1 MKQNYCAFC
10 AAKLTDDVC
19 EYCGKSITDYH
30 AAPHWLL
37 PGTVLGGKYE
47 VGAVLGEG
55 GFGITYIGHDNV
67 LDVKVAIKEYFPSG
81 VVNRNNTSS
90 MEISALVGDTQA
102 NFEKGKQGFLSEAR
116 TLAKFSNEQSIVSVR
131 DFFEENN
138 TAYIVMEYL
147 EGTDLKDYIH
157 QKGKVS
163 FQEALKMLSPIMS
176 SLSKI
181 HNQGLIHR
189 DISPANI
196 MILKD
201 GFVKLLDF
209 GAARNVSG
217 TDEKSLSVLLKPGFA
232 PEEQY
237 RSKGNQGAWTD
248 VYALSA
254 TLYKMVTG
262 VTPDDAMNRLFS
274 DEVVSPTEL
283 NEQVTPEQSAVILKG
298 MSIYQKDRYQTVE
311 ELQKACNDALESKN
325 NNAVNTHTE
334 PIEKT
339 ISKKSAQN
347 TAVEKTINKKYS
359 AVQPTSADIRQPVA
373 EKIETPVSNPISQT
387 PQQTNNKKAPKI
399 WGLIGSIVA
408 GLIALFNVSFL
419 ISDMAD
425 PTLQTGDYVKYII
438 EIVIFAAITI
448 GCGYFYYPRVDKAN
462 LKPNKIALI
471 ASVVLTVVALILAF
485 IGFVAFGSDLASN
498 GDGEAF
504 MAFAV
509 LFAGTALYLGYFYY
523 PRLEKKVRSKFF
535 KVYGSAFAAIVVC
548 FVLYTVFVTMST
560 VSIGDEK
567 IKKNAE
573 TVEINADLLTDGDIE
588 KLSQLKNLKEL
599 SLQACLLDDND
610 VAIIG
615 NMTGLEKLSL
625 VGNTD
630 IKDITPLSN
639 LTSLTFLNLEL
650 TGTVDV
656 SCLSKLTNLTHLSI
670 SESKV
675 KDVSV
680 VKDLSKLEVFYMN
693 NLENLDE
700 TTIKVPMGLIEFYCN
715 NNGLTNIEFLREN
728 IALNRVELSGNKITD
743 ISPLS
748 TKPLSMVNVSGNQI
762 TDISPIAV
770 TNFELKATDNQISD
784 ISCLKNTKAEFIFLS
799 NNKISDISAFE
810 ANDGLRTLEL
820 KNNNIIDI
828 SALKDC
834 FNISTLD
841 LSENQITDISALA
854 TIDCLNNL
862 DMRDNQISDI
872 TPLAQN
878 QKFAESGPTIYLSN
892 NKIVDLT
899 PLSNFKNSDSIWLD
913 DNLIEDVSPLASCTM
928 LEHLSIKNN
937 RISDLSALGDMA
949 NLNRVFAIGNPIVKI
964 DGLNLSSERTGLSG
978 EKYSSDSLLGGSIL
992 SLSYTEQ
999 IDWAAAKS
1007 LRIDDLRVYDIPARQ
1022 RAAMDDLGYRTDY
1035 DSSKQEET
1043 NE

>member
-1 MKQNYCAFC
+1 MEYCVFC
-10 AAKLTDDVC
+10 MSKTDNSVC
-19 EYCGKSITDYH
+19 EYCNKNQQDYVSAIH
-30 AAPHWLL
+30 HLKPGSLL
-37 PGTVLGGKYE
+37 NGRYL

-55 GFGITYIGHDNV
+55 GFGITYIGRDTN
-67 LDVKVAIKEYFPSG
+67 LDMKVAIKEYFPSG

-116 TLAKFSNEQSIVSVR
+116 TLAKFSNEPSIVSVR

-147 EGTDLKDYIH
+147 EGIDLKDFIA
-157 QKGKVS
+157 QNGKMPFS
-163 FQEALKMLSPIMS
+163 LAISMLSPIMS

-196 MILKD
+196 MILNNRT
-201 GFVKLLDF
+201 VKLLDF

-217 TDEKSLSVLLKPGFA
+217 ADEKSLSVLLKPGFA

-237 RSKGNQGAWTD
+237 RSKGNQGSWTD

-274 DEVVSPTEL
+274 DEVVFPSEL
-283 NEQVTPEQSAVILKG
+283 NEQITPEQSAVILKG
-298 MSIYQKDRYQTVE
+298 MSIYQKDRYQTIE
-311 ELQKACNDALESKN
+311 ELQQACNDVLNGKN
-325 NNAVNTHTE
+325 TVNSQTE
-334 PIEKT
+334 PVEKT
-339 ISKKSAQN
+339 ISRKSAHN
-347 TAVEKTINKKYS
+347 TVVEKTINKKSS
-359 AVQPTSADIRQPVA
+359 AVKSASENIKQPVA
-373 EKIETPVSNPISQT
+373 EKSEAPVSNPIPQA
-387 PQQTNNKKAPKI
+387 PQQTNNKKSPKI

-408 GLIALFNVSFL
+408 GLIALFNVSFM

-438 EIVIFAAITI
+438 EIVIFAAIAI
-448 GCGYFYYPRVDKAN
+448 GCGYFYYPRVDKTN
-462 LKPNKIALI
+462 LKPNKVALI
-471 ASVVLTVVALILAF
+471 ASIVLTVVALILAF
-485 IGFVAFGSDLASN
+485 IGFVAFGSDLAHN

-509 LFAGTALYLGYFYY
+509 LFAGPALYLGYFYY
-523 PRLEKKVRSKFF
+523 PRLEKKVRSKYY
-535 KVYGSAFAAIVVC
+535 KVYGSTFAAIIVC
-548 FVLYTVFVTMST
+548 FVLYTVFVTMSS

-573 TVEINADLLTDGDIE
+573 TVEITADLLTDGDIE

-599 SLQACLLDDND
+599 SIKACFLDDSD
-610 VAIIG
+610 VQVIG
-615 NMTGLEKLSL
+615 TMTALEKLSL

-639 LTSLTFLNLEL
+639 LTNLTFLNLEL
-650 TGTVDV
+650 TGVEDI
-656 SCLSKLTNLTHLSI
+656 SCLSKLTELTHLSF

-675 KDVSV
+675 KDISV

-700 TTIKVPMGLIEFYCN
+700 TTIKVPMGLMEFYCN

-728 IALNRVELSGNKITD
+728 IALNKVELSGNRITD
-743 ISPLS
+743 IAPLS
-748 TKPLSMVNVSGNQI
+748 TKPLSAVNVNSNQI

-784 ISCLKNTKAEFIFLS
+784 ISCLKGTKAEFIFLS

-820 KNNNIIDI
+820 KNNNIVNI

-841 LSENQITDISALA
+841 LSGNQIADISAIA
-854 TIDCLNNL
+854 TIDNLSNL
-862 DMRDNQISDI
+862 DLRNNQIANIS
-872 TPLAQN
+872 PLAEN
-878 QKFAESGPTIYLSN
+878 QKFIDSEPVIYLSN
-892 NKIVDLT
+892 NKIADLT

-913 DNLIEDVSPLASCTM
+913 NNLIDDVSPLTACTN

-937 RISDLSALGDMA
+937 RISDLSVLGGMV
-949 NLNRVFAIGNPIVKI
+949 NLNRVFAVGNPIVKI
-964 DGLNLSSERTGLSG
+964 DGLNLSSKRTSAITG

-992 SLSYTEQ
+992 SISYTDK
-999 IDWAAAKS
+999 IDWAMAKT
-1007 LRIDDLRVYDIPARQ
+1007 LKIDDIRVYDIPPRQ
-1022 RAAMDDLGYRTDY
+1022 RAAMDELGYRTNY
-1035 DSSKQEET
+1035 DSSAQEET
-1043 NE
+1043 DE

>member
-10 AAKLTDDVC
+10 SEKISGEVC
-19 EYCGKSITDYH
+19 DCCGRSITDYH
-30 AAPHWLL
+30 TAPHWLL
-37 PGTVLGGKYE
+37 PGTVLAGKYE

-55 GFGITYIGHDNV
+55 GFGITYIGRDTN
-67 LDVKVAIKEYFPSG
+67 LDMKVAIKEYFPSG

-147 EGTDLKDYIH
+147 EGIDLKDYIA
-157 QKGKVS
+157 QNGKMS
-163 FQEALKMLSPIMS
+163 FGLAISMLSPIMS

-181 HNQGLIHR
+181 HDQGLIHR

-196 MILKD
+196 MILNNRT
-201 GFVKLLDF
+201 VKLLDF

-217 TDEKSLSVLLKPGFA
+217 ADEKSLSVLLKPGFA

-237 RSKGNQGAWTD
+237 RSKGNQGSWTD

-274 DEVVSPTEL
+274 DEVVSPSEL
-283 NEQVTPEQSAVILKG
+283 NEQITPEQSAVILKG
-298 MSIYQKDRYQTVE
+298 MSIYQKDRYQTIE
-311 ELQKACNDALESKN
+311 ELQQACNDVLEGKN
-325 NNAVNTHTE
+325 TGINQSET
-334 PIEKT
+334 IEKT
-339 ISKKSAQN
+339 ISRKSVQN
-347 TAVEKTINKKYS
+347 TVVEKTINKKSS
-359 AVQPTSADIRQPVA
+359 AVKSASENIKQPVA
-373 EKIETPVSNPISQT
+373 EKSEAPVSNPIPQT
-387 PQQTNNKKAPKI
+387 PQQTNNKKSPKI

-438 EIVIFAAITI
+438 EIVIFAAIAI
-448 GCGYFYYPRVDKAN
+448 GCGYFYYPRVDKTN

-471 ASVVLTVVALILAF
+471 ASIGLTVVALVLAF
-485 IGFVAFGSDLASN
+485 IGFVAFGSDLAHN

-509 LFAGTALYLGYFYY
+509 LFAGPALYLGYFYY
-523 PRLEKKVRSKFF
+523 PRLDKKVRSKFF
-535 KVYGSAFAAIVVC
+535 KVYGSTFAAIIVC
-548 FVLYTVFVTMST
+548 FVLYTVFVTMSSI
-560 VSIGDEK
+560 SIGDEK

-573 TVEINADLLTDGDIE
+573 TVEITADLLTDGDIE

-599 SLQACLLDDND
+599 SIQACFLDDND
-610 VAIIG
+610 VKVIG
-615 NMTGLEKLSL
+615 TMTGLEKLSL

-639 LTSLTFLNLEL
+639 LSNLTFLNLEL
-650 TGTVDV
+650 TGVEDV
-656 SCLSKLTNLTHLSI
+656 SCLSKLTELTHLSF

-715 NNGLTNIEFLREN
+715 NNGLTNIGFLREN
-728 IALNRVELSGNKITD
+728 IALNKVELSGNSITD
-743 ISPLS
+743 ISPLN
-748 TKPLSMVNVSGNQI
+748 TKPLSAVNVNNNQI

-784 ISCLKNTKAEFIFLS
+784 ISCLKGTKAEFIFLS

-820 KNNNIIDI
+820 KNNNIVNI

-841 LSENQITDISALA
+841 LSGNQITDISAIA
-854 TIDCLNNL
+854 TIDNLSNL
-862 DMRDNQISDI
+862 DLRNNQIADI
-872 TPLAQN
+872 SPLAQN
-878 QKFAESGPTIYLSN
+878 QKFVDSEPTIYLSN

-899 PLSNFKNSDSIWLD
+899 PLSNFKNCDSIWLD
-913 DNLIEDVSPLASCTM
+913 NNLIEDVSPLTSCTM
-928 LEHLSIKNN
+928 LEYLSLKNN
-937 RISDLSALGDMA
+937 RISDLSVLGGMA
-949 NLNRVFAIGNPIVKI
+949 NLNRVFAVGNPIVKI

-978 EKYSSDSLLGGSIL
+978 DKYSSDSLLGGSIL
-992 SLSYTEQ
+992 SISYTDQ
-999 IDWAAAKS
+999 IDWSAAKS

-1022 RAAMDDLGYRTDY
+1022 RAAMDDLGYRTNY

-1043 NE
+1043 DE

>member
-19 EYCGKSITDYH
+19 VYCGKSITDYH

-147 EGTDLKDYIH
+147 EGIDLKDFIA
-157 QKGKVS
+157 QNGKMS
-163 FQEALKMLSPIMS
+163 FGLAISMLSPIMS

-196 MILKD
+196 MILNNRT
-201 GFVKLLDF
+201 VKLLDF

-217 TDEKSLSVLLKPGFA
+217 ADEKSLSVLLKPGFA

-274 DEVVSPTEL
+274 DEVVSPSEL
-283 NEQVTPEQSAVILKG
+283 NGQITPEQSAVILKG
-298 MSIYQKDRYQTVE
+298 MSIYQKDRYQTIE
-311 ELQKACNDALESKN
+311 ELQQACNDVLNGKN
-325 NNAVNTHTE
+325 TVNSQAE

-339 ISKKSAQN
+339 ISRKSVQN
-347 TAVEKTINKKYS
+347 TVVEKTINKKS
-359 AVQPTSADIRQPVA
+359 SPVKSSFSENVKQPVA
-373 EKIETPVSNPISQT
+373 EKPEAPVSNPIPQA
-387 PQQTNNKKAPKI
+387 PQQTNNKKSPKI

-408 GLIALFNVSFL
+408 GLIALFNISFL

-425 PTLQTGDYVKYII
+425 PTLQTGDYVQYII
-438 EIVIFAAITI
+438 EIVIFAAIAI
-448 GCGYFYYPRVDKAN
+448 GCGYFYYPRVDKTN

-471 ASVVLTVVALILAF
+471 TSIVLTVVALVLAF

-509 LFAGTALYLGYFYY
+509 LFAGPAVYLGYFYY
-523 PRLEKKVRSKFF
+523 PRLEKKVRSKYY
-535 KVYGSAFAAIVVC
+535 KVYGSTLAAIIVC
-548 FVLYTVFVTMST
+548 FVLYTVFVTMSSI
-560 VSIGDEK
+560 SIGDEK

-573 TVEINADLLTDGDIE
+573 TVEIAADLLTDGDIE

-599 SLQACLLDDND
+599 SIKACFLDDSD
-610 VAIIG
+610 VKVIG
-615 NMTGLEKLSL
+615 TMTGLEKLSL

-639 LTSLTFLNLEL
+639 LSNLTFLNLEL
-650 TGTVDV
+650 TGVEDI
-656 SCLSKLTNLTHLSI
+656 SCLSKLTELTHLSF

-728 IALNRVELSGNKITD
+728 IALNRVELSGNEITD
-743 ISPLS
+743 ISSLS
-748 TKPLSMVNVSGNQI
+748 TKPLSMVNVNGNKI

-770 TNFELKATDNQISD
+770 TNFELRATDNQISD
-784 ISCLKNTKAEFIFLS
+784 ISCLKGTTAEFIFLS
-799 NNKISDISAFE
+799 NNQISDISVFE

-841 LSENQITDISALA
+841 LSGNQIADISAIA
-854 TIDCLNNL
+854 TIDNLSNL
-862 DMRDNQISDI
+862 DLRNNQIADI
-872 TPLAQN
+872 SPLAQN
-878 QKFAESGPTIYLSN
+878 QKFVDSEPTIYLSN

-899 PLSNFKNSDSIWLD
+899 PLSNFKNCDSIWLD
-913 DNLIEDVSPLASCTM
+913 SNLIEDVSPLASCTM
-928 LEHLSIKNN
+928 LEYLSIKNN
-937 RISDLSALGDMA
+937 RISDLSVLGGMA
-949 NLNRVFAIGNPIVKI
+949 NLNRVFAVGNPIVKI

-992 SLSYTEQ
+992 SISYTDK

-1022 RAAMDDLGYRTDY
+1022 RAAMDDLGYRTNY

-1043 NE
+1043 DE

>member
-1 MKQNYCAFC
+1 MKQNFCAFC
-10 AAKLTDDVC
+10 SEKLSGEVC
-19 EYCGKSITDYH
+19 DCCGRSITDYH
-30 AAPHWLL
+30 TAPHWLL
-37 PGTVLGGKYE
+37 PGTVLAGKYE

-55 GFGITYIGHDNV
+55 GFGITYIGRDTN
-67 LDVKVAIKEYFPSG
+67 LDMKVAIKEYFPSG

-147 EGTDLKDYIH
+147 EGIDLKDFIA
-157 QKGKVS
+157 QNGKMPFGLAIS
-163 FQEALKMLSPIMS
+163 MLSPIMS

-181 HNQGLIHR
+181 HDQGLIHR

-196 MILKD
+196 MILNNRT
-201 GFVKLLDF
+201 VKLLDF

-217 TDEKSLSVLLKPGFA
+217 ADEKSLSVLLKPGFA

-237 RSKGNQGAWTD
+237 RSKGNQGSWTD

-274 DEVVSPTEL
+274 DEVVSPSEL
-283 NEQVTPEQSAVILKG
+283 NEQITPEQSAVILKG

-311 ELQKACNDALESKN
+311 ELQQACNDVLDGKN
-325 NNAVNTHTE
+325 TVNSQAE

-339 ISKKSAQN
+339 ISRKSVQN
-347 TAVEKTINKKYS
+347 TVVEKTINKKFS
-359 AVQPTSADIRQPVA
+359 PVKSSSSENIKQPVE
-373 EKIETPVSNPISQT
+373 EKSETPVSNPI
-387 PQQTNNKKAPKI
+387 PQAVQQANNKKSPKI

-438 EIVIFAAITI
+438 EIVIFAAIAI
-448 GCGYFYYPRVDKAN
+448 GCGYFYYPRVDKTN

-471 ASVVLTVVALILAF
+471 ASIVLTVIALVLAF

-498 GDGEAF
+498 GDPEAF

-509 LFAGTALYLGYFYY
+509 LFAGPALYLGYFYY

-535 KVYGSAFAAIVVC
+535 KVYGSAFAAIIVC
-548 FVLYTVFVTMST
+548 FVLYTVFVTMSSI
-560 VSIGDEK
+560 SIGDEK

-573 TVEINADLLTDGDIE
+573 TVEITADLLTDGDIE

-599 SLQACLLDDND
+599 SIQACFLDDND
-610 VAIIG
+610 VKVIG
-615 NMTGLEKLSL
+615 TMTGLEKLSL

-639 LTSLTFLNLEL
+639 LSNLTFLNLEL
-650 TGTVDV
+650 TGV
-656 SCLSKLTNLTHLSI
+656 
-670 SESKV
+670 E
-675 KDVSV
+675 DVSV

-728 IALNRVELSGNKITD
+728 IALNKVELSGNSITD
-743 ISPLS
+743 ISPLN
-748 TKPLSMVNVSGNQI
+748 TKPLSAVNVNSNKI

-770 TNFELKATDNQISD
+770 TNFELKASDNQISD
-784 ISCLKNTKAEFIFLS
+784 ISCLKGTKAEFIFLS

-820 KNNNIIDI
+820 KNNNIVNI

-841 LSENQITDISALA
+841 LSGNQIADISAIA
-854 TIDCLNNL
+854 TIDNLSNL
-862 DMRDNQISDI
+862 DLRNNQIADI
-872 TPLAQN
+872 SPLAQN
-878 QKFAESGPTIYLSN
+878 QKFVDSEPTIYLSN

-913 DNLIEDVSPLASCTM
+913 NNLIEDVSPLKACTK

-937 RISDLSALGDMA
+937 RISDLSVLGGMA
-949 NLNRVFAIGNPIVKI
+949 NLNRVLAVGNPVVKI

-992 SLSYTEQ
+992 SVSYTEQ

-1007 LRIDDLRVYDIPARQ
+1007 LKIDDLRVYDIPPRQ
-1022 RAAMDDLGYRTDY
+1022 RAAMDDLGYRTNY
-1035 DSSKQEET
+1035 DSSVQEET
-1043 NE
+1043 DE